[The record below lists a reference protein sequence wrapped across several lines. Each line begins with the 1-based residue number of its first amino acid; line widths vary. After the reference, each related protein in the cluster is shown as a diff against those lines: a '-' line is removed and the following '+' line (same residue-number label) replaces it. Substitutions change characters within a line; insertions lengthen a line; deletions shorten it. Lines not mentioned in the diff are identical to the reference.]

1 MFALPPAVAD
11 LMQELMPCVFVFGV
25 GIDAP
30 SRYSTSIARVN
41 SSFLRRSG
49 VRNADANA
57 LSTDPPG
64 AGPNPGQMTA
74 DRPAPAVDRNRTD
87 PHRLTVG
94 GNGRTMQS

>member
-57 LSTDPPG
+57 LSTDPP
-64 AGPNPGQMTA
+64 AGGSTPILSGEWPSG
-74 DRPAPAVDRNRTD
+74 RNRID

-94 GNGRTMQS
+94 GKPDCRTAP